1 MSLSGSTLHTPR
13 QWELRMF
20 NQSISIQNQIVLL
33 AGVFLVA
40 TIGLGALFLVAA
52 GLI

>member
-1 MSLSGSTLHTPR
+1 
-13 QWELRMF
+13 MF
-20 NQSISIQNQIVLL
+20 NQSISIQNQVVLL

-40 TIGLGALFLVAA
+40 MIGLGALFFIAA